1 MDYRYEVGT
10 IADCTDRMG
19 CCREESGWPTDGQQA
34 AGKWGAFM
42 CDTPEATVKNVLDYI
57 VNEVK
62 PDILAWTG
70 DNTSHESYMLSSEDV
85 TKYTADITQ
94 MIKEALKDT
103 DITVLPIHGNHDTYF
118 LDQQDISAPGID
130 DQINSFRQD
139 WAEWLTEDAMEVFGQ
154 YGYYSMPL
162 NLKNGKE
169 VPSASKVIALNTN
182 IVDQFNPYLLTNR
195 QDPGQ
200 LYQWFKNELE

>member
-1 MDYRYEVGT
+1 
-10 IADCTDRMG
+10 MG
-19 CCREESGWPTDGQQA
+19 CCREESGWPTGGQQA
-34 AGKWGAFM
+34 AGQWGAFL
-42 CDTPEATVKNVLDYI
+42 CDTPEATVRNVLDYI

-70 DNTSHESYMLSSEDV
+70 DNASHESYMLSSEDV
-85 TKYTADITQ
+85 TEYTSGITQ

-130 DQINSFRQD
+130 DQINSFEQD
-139 WAEWLTEDAMEVFGQ
+139 WAEWLTEDAMKVFGQ

-195 QDPGQ
+195 QDPGH
-200 LYQWFKNELE
+200 LYEWFKNELD